1 MTQGLS
7 ESSQTALVPAT
18 THDKLPTR
26 VTGSA
31 LNLLLC
37 STQVEMNIHV
47 NIDRHATKESNSNS
61 NRHHENR

>member
-18 THDKLPTR
+18 TRDKLPTR

-47 NIDRHATKESNSNS
+47 NIDRHATKES
-61 NRHHENR
+61 